1 MQEPFGGER
10 FKYSRLLVLCNRV
23 VTVAVAAT
31 LLVAACATAMKPTT
45 PEIAARQELMRS
57 NKAAL
62 IELGKITSGEAPWNA
77 AAAQR
82 FATTITNNAARI
94 PDLAGKGTGPEG
106 GRTRAR
112 PAIWSDFD
120 SFERAAWNV
129 EDRSRGIL
137 ALALAGD
144 EAGVRARVT
153 QLEKECDAC
162 HQRFMFP
169 EFPR

>member
-1 MQEPFGGER
+1 MKR
-10 FKYSRLLVLCNRV
+10 ALLIIVL
-23 VTVAVAAT
+23 AA
-31 LLVAACATAMKPTT
+31 AACATAT
-45 PEIAARQELMRS
+45 PAERIHARQELMRS

-77 AAAQR
+77 WAAER
-82 FATTITNNAARI
+82 FAATISYNAEMI
-94 PDLAGKGTGPEG
+94 PGLAEKGTGPEG

-112 PAIWSDFD
+112 PAIWADFD

-129 EDRSRGIL
+129 EDL
-137 ALALAGD
+137 AKSIVTLAHAGD

-153 QLEKECDAC
+153 RLEKDCDAC
-162 HQRFMFP
+162 HSRFMSP

>member
-1 MQEPFGGER
+1 MKR
-10 FKYSRLLVLCNRV
+10 
-23 VTVAVAAT
+23 T
-31 LLVAACATAMKPTT
+31 LLIIVLAAAACATATPT
-45 PEIAARQELMRS
+45 EQIQARQELMRA

-77 AAAQR
+77 EAAQR
-82 FATTITNNAARI
+82 FAATISSNAAKI
-94 PDLAGKGTGPEG
+94 PALAEKGTGPEG

-112 PAIWSDFD
+112 PAIWNDFD

-162 HQRFMFP
+162 HSRFMFP